1 MAATSG
7 GAAASLAERLFAEGY
22 AFDFFQAVRLL
33 EKMAP
38 ERRPVGHEG
47 PPSTEAARFRAHMAL
62 NFPPSAIYQIEAPA
76 APLTPT
82 PLPGGE
88 RGAIVPPLPAGERG
102 RGEGP
107 VPTMTVTFM
116 GLTGPSGVLPRHYTE
131 MLMRARDARGPE
143 RYVAR
148 DWFDL
153 FNHRLISLFYR
164 AWTKYRFWLTYERGE
179 YAQPDPD
186 LFTESLY
193 SLIGLGSRSLRNRLR
208 VAVRPPRERVLARV
222 DDLVLLYYGGLLAH
236 RPRCAV
242 SLERL
247 LEDYFGIPVRV
258 LQFQGQWLR
267 LDPESQSQVG
277 VEAGNNH
284 LGVNIVVGERVWDV
298 RGKIRIRLGPL
309 THERFV
315 SFFPDQSPVPD
326 RKDFFKLMHLVRL
339 YVGPE
344 LKVDVQLVLKASE
357 IPRCRMLQSGGKG
370 PRLGW
375 NSWFSSRPMPR
386 DSEDAVFDGVEVTW
400 VPDTVH

>member
-1 MAATSG
+1 
-7 GAAASLAERLFAEGY
+7 LAEGY

-47 PPSTEAARFRAHMAL
+47 PPGVEAARFRAHLAL
-62 NFPPSAIYQIEAPA
+62 NFPASAIHQIEAPA
-76 APLTPT
+76 AL
-82 PLPGGE
+82 
-88 RGAIVPPLPAGERG
+88 V
-102 RGEGP
+102 P
-107 VPTMTVTFM
+107 VPTLTVTFM
-116 GLTGPSGVLPRHYTE
+116 GLTGPSGILPRHYTE

-164 AWTKYRFWLTYERGE
+164 AWTKYRFWLPYERGE
-179 YAQPDPD
+179 YARPDPD
-186 LFTESLY
+186 LFTESIY
-193 SLIGLGSRSLRNRLR
+193 CLIGLGSRSLRNRLR
-208 VAVRPPRERVLARV
+208 VAVRPGTEGPQRERVLARV
-222 DDLVLLYYGGLLAH
+222 DDLALLHYAGLLAH

-247 LEDYFGIPVRV
+247 LEDYFGIPVRI

-277 VEAGNNH
+277 ADAGSAA
-284 LGVNIVVGERVWDV
+284 LGLNVVVGERVWDI

-309 THERFV
+309 SYERFV
-315 SFFPDQSPVPD
+315 SFVPDQSPVAA

-344 LKVDVQLVLKASE
+344 LMVDVQLVLKASE
-357 IPRCRMLQSGGKG
+357 IPRCRMLPSPGKA
-370 PRLGW
+370 PRIGW
-375 NSWFSSRPMPR
+375 NSWLTSRPMRR
-386 DSEDAVFDGVEVTW
+386 DSDDAVFAGVDVTW
-400 VPDTVH
+400 VS